1 MNQVIA
7 NDYYN
12 FIINY
17 EEYLK
22 KYKILEKSGPLA
34 KKYKKNFDSINDYL
48 NSNFFYWRK
57 IKGDIKNHLIDTVVP
72 HNTNIYLLLKEE
84 DGVNT
89 IFHDLAID
97 DLIKHYENQGVDLRK
112 DEIKDKINDKVF
124 KLSFQNTINS
134 NVYSNETKDLHS
146 ILVNLKSICIK
157 LKDIYNYQ
165 DLEEDNRSAIT
176 I

>member
-1 MNQVIA
+1 MNQVIV

-17 EEYLK
+17 EEY
-22 KYKILEKSGPLA
+22 A

-57 IKGDIKNHLIDTVVP
+57 IKGDIKNYLIDTIVP

-84 DGVNT
+84 DGVST

-97 DLIKHYENQGVDLRK
+97 DLIKHYENQGIDLRK

-134 NVYSNETKDLHS
+134 NVYSNQTKDLHS

-157 LKDIYNYQ
+157 LKDVYNYH
-165 DLEEDNRSAIT
+165 DLEEDDRSAIT